1 MNSLKKSNLLIFI
14 GVLFLFC
21 SMFSLS
27 GCSTVKPVIVTK
39 EVLIPV
45 KCEVEVPK
53 RPTKV
58 DSITRSVASIVEYTE
73 KLEVIIDSCVVDKN
87 RQ

>member
-1 MNSLKKSNLLIFI
+1 MNSLRKSNLLIFI
-14 GVLFLFC
+14 GILFC
-21 SMFSLS
+21 SMFSLI

-39 EVLIPV
+39 EVLVPV

-73 KLEVIIDSCVVDKN
+73 KLEVIIDSCVADKN

>member
-1 MNSLKKSNLLIFI
+1 MNSLKRSNLLIFI
-14 GVLFLFC
+14 GILFL
-21 SMFSLS
+21 FSLS
-27 GCSTVKPVIVTK
+27 GCSAVKPIIVTK
-39 EVLIPV
+39 EVFVPV

-73 KLEVIIDSCVVDKN
+73 KLEVIIDSCVADKN